1 MESLCCLHLNCRYDF
16 DNFIIRLG
24 YEVAGIL
31 GSGKVALEAKGD
43 KATVV
48 FYILLTI
55 LLAGLVTSSSFDA
68 AIPEESHYPNF
79 SSSYEKL
86 SIQQVTFGTSP
97 KLISIFVVGIQAQRD
112 TDSIKITTAIIKN
125 ASGYIVQAIAL
136 TATIQ
141 ANNSLST
148 VGVNL
153 AYALASN
160 EQYTVTLTTDKG
172 SSFVSSPFTSP

>member
-1 MESLCCLHLNCRYDF
+1 M
-16 DNFIIRLG
+16 
-24 YEVAGIL
+24 
-31 GSGKVALEAKGD
+31 ALEAKGN

-48 FYILLTI
+48 LYILLTI

-68 AIPEESHYPNF
+68 AMPEESHYPNF
-79 SSSYEKL
+79 LNSYEKL
-86 SIQQVTFGTSP
+86 NFQQVTFGTSP
-97 KLISIFVVGIQAQRD
+97 KLIWIFVVGIHAYGD
-112 TDSIKITTAIIKN
+112 TDSIKISSAIIKN
-125 ASGYIVQAIAL
+125 ASGYIVQTIAL

-148 VGVNL
+148 IVVNL
-153 AYALASN
+153 AHTLASN